1 MNYYL
6 YSNIIGPMTLN
17 THVNLLL
24 NYAKNH
30 LEYQENE
37 MDFYKIVYAVA
48 EKEKY
53 IQQKYGYPSRLLEQL
68 DSKSMQKLKDMFN
81 KRMGFNE
88 TLVSMDY
95 LTVLDPEY
103 EMFFDKCNFK
113 KEIVITNIPKKKEPK
128 LRVES
133 RGVIKKR
140 YYLVSSIDN
149 RIINCPLDLRDDNL
163 IIKQVFDFFIVKN
176 SHIITI
182 YDREFTKLIDY
193 VGQYDVDYK
202 NEYILLQLY
211 NENIVRVYDRN
222 FKYINS
228 FDQWIMKFPSYEV
241 NDGVISAS
249 NSERNLYFDYLNN
262 KVVDSFEFKQRVS
275 FYANKFLYSEG
286 LYNYIDKNGLMGYK
300 DLEGN
305 VVIEPKF
312 SVSTPFFHNF
322 ACLLYRGE
330 GYFLLDKYGELHPFN
345 TVDDVANI
353 AEKII
358 FPIEMHWYHNQIYHP
373 DSWRFEVDLF
383 QQAYFAKVERRNIG
397 CIVADTFYNVDND
410 TPILELNIEK
420 IEDTKELKKMIRH

>member
-211 NENIVRVYDRN
+211 NENIVRVNDRN

-228 FDQWIMKFPSYEV
+228 FDQCIMKFPS
-241 NDGVISAS
+241 
-249 NSERNLYFDYLNN
+249 
-262 KVVDSFEFKQRVS
+262 
-275 FYANKFLYSEG
+275 
-286 LYNYIDKNGLMGYK
+286 
-300 DLEGN
+300 
-305 VVIEPKF
+305 
-312 SVSTPFFHNF
+312 
-322 ACLLYRGE
+322 
-330 GYFLLDKYGELHPFN
+330 
-345 TVDDVANI
+345 
-353 AEKII
+353 
-358 FPIEMHWYHNQIYHP
+358 
-373 DSWRFEVDLF
+373 
-383 QQAYFAKVERRNIG
+383 
-397 CIVADTFYNVDND
+397 
-410 TPILELNIEK
+410 
-420 IEDTKELKKMIRH
+420 